1 MKILVVC
8 PAADG
13 LDMAIKFDQAGH
25 DVRVWFPK
33 RFDCLGDGMVR
44 KVPDW
49 KPYMKWAEL
58 IVITYNSAYV
68 DDFEPYFKKGL
79 PIFGCNRA
87 GLKLEADRGFC
98 MDLME
103 TAGCDIVP
111 FETFT
116 SIDKGM
122 EHVLKTNK
130 AYACKP
136 LTDDDRGMS
145 YVAEDPADMYYKL
158 GEFKAQKCLKKG
170 FILQEKIDGIE
181 MAVGG
186 WIGPQGFLKAVN
198 ENWEEKRLM
207 NDGLGINTGE
217 QGTILHY
224 TTKSALADA
233 VLFPLE
239 DYLVSIGYVGYFDI
253 NCMVSKG
260 HPYPLEATARFG
272 WPHYDIVSSL
282 HEGDPAEW
290 MAELLAGKDRLK
302 VREEVAAGV
311 VLSHGDYPSA
321 LLPQK
326 KLEGVP
332 IYGIT
337 SKNAEQVRFIKAMQG
352 VAPAMLGGKIKQQT
366 LPVTCGDEV
375 LVVTAQG
382 PTVEEARDAAT
393 ELAWS
398 IRMPTNRMFRTDIG
412 MRLKKHLP
420 KLQAMGF
427 AEGID
432 YD

>member
-1 MKILVVC
+1 MKILVIC
-8 PAADG
+8 PACDG
-13 LDMAIKFDQAGH
+13 LDMAIKFDHAGH
-25 DVRVWFPK
+25 DTKVWFPK
-33 RFDCLGDGMVR
+33 KAGYLGQGMVN
-44 KVPDW
+44 VIQDW
-49 KPYMKWAEL
+49 RAYMKWAEL
-58 IVITYNSAYV
+58 IVITYNSSYV
-68 DDFEPYFKKGL
+68 DDFEPYFKQGF

-98 MDLME
+98 MDLLKKS
-103 TAGCDIVP
+103 GCDIVP
-111 FETFT
+111 FQTFT
-116 SIDKGM
+116 SLDKGM

-145 YVAEDPADMYYKL
+145 YVANDPADMYYKL
-158 GEFKAQKCLKKG
+158 GEFKTQKLLKKG

-186 WIGPQGFLKAVN
+186 WCGPAGFSKAIN

-224 TTKSALADA
+224 TTKSELANK
-233 VLFPLE
+233 VLLPLE

-260 HPYPLEATARFG
+260 NPYPLEATARFG

-290 MAELLAGKDRLK
+290 MAELLAGKDKLK
-302 VREEVAAGV
+302 VQERVAAGV
-311 VLSHGDYPSA
+311 VLSHGDYPYNEFK
-321 LLPQK
+321 QE

-337 SKNAEQVRFIKAMQG
+337 SKNAAQVRFIKARMH
-352 VAPAMLGGKIKQQT
+352 VAPAMIGGKIKAT
-366 LPVTCGDEV
+366 NLPVTHGDEV

-382 PTVEEARDAAT
+382 ETVQEARDAAT
-393 ELAWS
+393 DLAWN
-398 IRMPTNRMFRTDIG
+398 IKMPTNRMFRTDIG
-412 MRLKKHLP
+412 KRLEEHLP
-420 KLQAMGF
+420 KLQSMGF
-427 AEGID
+427 AKGVK
-432 YD
+432 YG